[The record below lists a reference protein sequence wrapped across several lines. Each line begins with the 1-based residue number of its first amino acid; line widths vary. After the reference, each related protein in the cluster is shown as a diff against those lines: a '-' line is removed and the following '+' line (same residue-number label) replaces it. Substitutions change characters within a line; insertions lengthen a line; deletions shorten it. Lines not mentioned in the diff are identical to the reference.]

1 MFCIVLW
8 ILKIYI
14 YIVKFSMYL
23 YENKLQ
29 REKIMNSESKN
40 YIERLMYVA

>member
-8 ILKIYI
+8 ILKI

-23 YENKLQ
+23 YENKFQ

>member
-1 MFCIVLW
+1 MH
-8 ILKIYI
+8 
-14 YIVKFSMYL
+14 L

-40 YIERLMYVA
+40 YIERTYLMYVA